1 MILTVVFCVCIPVL
15 TDLASCTGA
24 MLEFVQ
30 AQSVLPET
38 SELGAKARINNIV
51 KAIEDYASDNDGFL
65 PENFDDLMGQDP
77 PYLLPGAYEEG
88 IEGYQFSITT
98 ELNNYK
104 IIATPIECGQT
115 GNKIFIKERGKELI
129 EQSCETSS

>member
-1 MILTVVFCVCIPVL
+1 MLVF
-15 TDLASCTGA
+15 AQ
-24 MLEFVQ
+24 VQ
-30 AQSVLPET
+30 SMFPET

-51 KAIEDYASDNDGFL
+51 TAIEDYASDNDGFL

-98 ELNNYK
+98 ELDNYK
-104 IIATPIECGQT
+104 VIATPIECHQT

-129 EQSCETSS
+129 EQSCETTS